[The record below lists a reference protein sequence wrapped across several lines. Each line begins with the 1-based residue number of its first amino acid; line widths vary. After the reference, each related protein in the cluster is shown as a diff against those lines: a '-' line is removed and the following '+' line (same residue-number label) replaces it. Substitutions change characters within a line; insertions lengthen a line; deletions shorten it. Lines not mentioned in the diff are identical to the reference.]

1 MEFFEIDW
9 ADSDI
14 ESIRI
19 EYDRASLVIWNDTLQ
34 KKLLVVCTGLAGIT
48 NLCIWDDTII
58 YDTNVRLADPNDDFV
73 RKLYGAYSKECN
85 FGGRSL
91 SNDLYE
97 LQIELVNNITFSIY
111 CQKIE
116 VIPEKTGPLTPVR
129 TKLFQGNIIKGSAEA
144 LPFFLYFK

>member
-1 MEFFEIDW
+1 MNFTDYSWHDCHINR
-9 ADSDI
+9 I
-14 ESIRI
+14 NI
-19 EYDRASLVIWNDTLQ
+19 EYDKATIEIGYYEPKPDVKDIKCTW
-34 KKLLVVCTGLAGIT
+34 KCFVVCTGLAGIT

-97 LQIELVNNITFSIY
+97 LQT
-111 CQKIE
+111 QKIR
-116 VIPEKTGPLTPVR
+116 ICT
-129 TKLFQGNIIKGSAEA
+129 
-144 LPFFLYFK
+144 FLWQDRCGISP

>member
-1 MEFFEIDW
+1 MNFTDYSWHDCHINR
-9 ADSDI
+9 I
-14 ESIRI
+14 NI
-19 EYDRASLVIWNDTLQ
+19 EYDKATIEIGYYEPKPDVKDIKCTW
-34 KKLLVVCTGLAGIT
+34 KCFVVCTGLAGIT

-73 RKLYGAYSKECN
+73 RKLYGAYSKEWN

-116 VIPEKTGPLTPVR
+116 VIPDNEEK
-129 TKLFQGNIIKGSAEA
+129 
-144 LPFFLYFK
+144 